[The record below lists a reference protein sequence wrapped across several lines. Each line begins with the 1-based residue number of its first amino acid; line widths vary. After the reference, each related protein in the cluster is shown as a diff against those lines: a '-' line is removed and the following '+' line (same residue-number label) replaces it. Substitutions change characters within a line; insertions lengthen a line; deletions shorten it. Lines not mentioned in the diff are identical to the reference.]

1 VYPPTLRSF
10 PIGEALNKNLTIKMG
25 NCNHRRYIPHLIELV
40 RTGAVTPTEILTQA
54 GPLTS
59 AIEAYK
65 NFDRREPGWI
75 KVMLEPQPAP
85 ARAA

>member
-1 VYPPTLRSF
+1 M
-10 PIGEALNKNLTIKMG
+10 AD
-25 NCNHRRYIPHLIELV
+25 LV
-40 RTGAVTPTEILTQA
+40 RTGAMNPTKILTHA
-54 GPLTS
+54 GPMTG

-65 NFDRREPGWI
+65 NFDKREPGWI